1 MPKIQCSECVD
12 VLLPVRDA
20 LDVISGKW
28 KLQVIISI
36 AAGNCRFTEIERSI
50 PGITPKVLNKELK
63 DLEQHFLIKRQVL
76 DTYPVM
82 ISYQLTA
89 HAASLNPVI
98 YMLRD
103 WGKQHRNHIKKQYQ
117 KTKTTAS

>member
-1 MPKIQCSECVD
+1 MPKIQCSECAD
-12 VLLPVRDA
+12 TLLPVRDA

-28 KLQVIISI
+28 KLQVIIAI
-36 AAGNCRFTEIERSI
+36 AAGNQRFTEIERSI

-63 DLEQHFLIKRQVL
+63 DLEQHYLIKRQVL

-82 ISYQLTA
+82 ISYQLTR
-89 HAASLNPVI
+89 HAKTLDAVI
-98 YMLRD
+98 HMLRD

-117 KTKTTAS
+117 QT